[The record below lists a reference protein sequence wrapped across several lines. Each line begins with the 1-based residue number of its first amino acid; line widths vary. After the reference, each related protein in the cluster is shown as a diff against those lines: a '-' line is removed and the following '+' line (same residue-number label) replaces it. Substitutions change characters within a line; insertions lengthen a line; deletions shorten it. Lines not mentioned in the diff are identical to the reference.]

1 MFSKSLLGSGVQNEA
16 QKKKPETQT
25 CQASCHVPGQGKKSS
40 EHSEIVNHK
49 AEAEVVKILR
59 CVVSKKNNQEKHLKK
74 KQRKWTYRCLVVNK
88 TKYDN
93 LLALKGLVYFKN

>member
-16 QKKKPETQT
+16 QKKKSETQT

-59 CVVSKKNNQEKHLKK
+59 CVVSNQGKHLKK
-74 KQRKWTYRCLVVNK
+74 NKQRKWTYRCLVVNK

-93 LLALKGLVYFKN
+93 LLALKGMVYFKN